1 MSLRSLAAV
10 GALAAS
16 ALVLAAAPSLLP
28 QASARSDRPGVEL
41 AWASG
46 TPAFLTPGGDA
57 ALQVTITTGERPEPD
72 SGVVTLEL
80 GQATVAG
87 LPPQCRTSGV
97 RPTSSVRADG
107 HLLVC
112 NVGSLPAGVSVPVA
126 LTVRPEDTASQVGIQ
141 LGDYDNQGTVLT
153 RPVASPAGSPV
164 ASPAASPVVPTVA
177 SPAAAPYYRLLS
189 SPDFLN
195 ADIADLRA
203 SSWDRWA
210 PGRPNSWNPAYER
223 ALDQVLDDWADFD
236 PDAVTVPGDLVN
248 GRWLRDPDHTG
259 SFGPVDSPSRRT
271 KAVVRAAHTYYGAW
285 GQRFLD
291 HDLTVHAGVGDHDL
305 GDNPWRGSRLD
316 DEKRAQAPL
325 LRSLFARHF
334 TTRADGTPRYA
345 SRPVGTPYEG
355 TAYALR
361 PDPEVQLVML
371 DVFRVLGHDIVPEVS
386 GGQLAWLEGV
396 LAQARAD
403 GVDWIVVQGHTPIIG
418 PVRQGPSSGLM
429 YRGGSASPL
438 WSLFREYGVDAYLC
452 GEVHASTAVV
462 RDGIVQ
468 ISHGGNFGYGGRATS
483 RGGTSFLV
491 SDFSAGRLDMSLYS
505 WDREH
510 QERGRLWQL
519 AENRIPERVRFV
531 SDPIEIGSVSI
542 TNNGSSSE
550 SHPVVLG
557 RSGLLSLFDPD
568 TEPTKSFADEAL

>member
-177 SPAAAPYYRLLS
+177 SAAAAPYYRLLS

-271 KAVVRAAHTYYGAW
+271 KAVVRAANTYYGAW

-305 GDNPWRGSRLD
+305 GDNPWRGISARRR
-316 DEKRAQAPL
+316 EAGPGAAPPVAVRAPL
-325 LRSLFARHF
+325 HHPGRRHPAVRLPACRHAVRGNGLRAPARSGGPAGHARRLPRSSG
-334 TTRADGTPRYA
+334 TTSCRRCPVVSWPGWRGCSPRRGPTAWTGSWSRGTPR
-345 SRPVGTPYEG
+345 
-355 TAYALR
+355 
-361 PDPEVQLVML
+361 
-371 DVFRVLGHDIVPEVS
+371 
-386 GGQLAWLEGV
+386 
-396 LAQARAD
+396 
-403 GVDWIVVQGHTPIIG
+403 
-418 PVRQGPSSGLM
+418 SSGQ
-429 YRGGSASPL
+429 
-438 WSLFREYGVDAYLC
+438 C
-452 GEVHASTAVV
+452 
-462 RDGIVQ
+462 
-468 ISHGGNFGYGGRATS
+468 GRA
-483 RGGTSFLV
+483 RPQG
-491 SDFSAGRLDMSLYS
+491 
-505 WDREH
+505 
-510 QERGRLWQL
+510 
-519 AENRIPERVRFV
+519 
-531 SDPIEIGSVSI
+531 
-542 TNNGSSSE
+542 
-550 SHPVVLG
+550 
-557 RSGLLSLFDPD
+557 
-568 TEPTKSFADEAL
+568 